1 MCDSSKYSIFN
12 YSMSDMLIFGLLN
25 IRARNGGRIGELYFA
40 STSGVLDTNAKGF
53 DLGSKIQY
61 SQMI

>member
-1 MCDSSKYSIFN
+1 
-12 YSMSDMLIFGLLN
+12 MSDMLIFGLLN
-25 IRARNGGRIGELYFA
+25 IRARNGGRIGEYNFA